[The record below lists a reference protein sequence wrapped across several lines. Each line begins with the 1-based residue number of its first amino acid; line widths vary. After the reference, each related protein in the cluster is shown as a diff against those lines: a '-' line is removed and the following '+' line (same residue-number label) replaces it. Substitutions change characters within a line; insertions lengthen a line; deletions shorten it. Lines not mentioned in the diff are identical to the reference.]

1 MSVTI
6 ELNKMLCKDLLNV
19 GSQKSK
25 AMNQNTLSSQLTN
38 LNRPISNTNK
48 ECQFHNILRSIYP
61 MIPDMFQINMATRH

>member
-1 MSVTI
+1 MSESI

-48 ECQFHNILRSIYP
+48 DCQF
-61 MIPDMFQINMATRH
+61 A